1 MAFCSYCGAEMAPGA
16 RFCPSCG
23 AAVTA
28 GPVVPAPEVSPAV
41 AAPGGAYTNPGAYAN
56 PGAAPNPDA
65 YTNAGPADYSVVLC
79 SLGTCQ
85 RSYADDLLMDILGY
99 TNAEANQIISMLPT
113 QIAQLLTME
122 QAQYIAQ
129 ALTEYGMQVAVLR
142 GDNEVDLSGYARGS
156 VFNPDGTF
164 VTGVLAALAGVGLI
178 NRLTGFRR
186 WSRPSLLQRLFAPR
200 YRWAPPRHVP
210 RRPARPPRSAP
221 APGPAPRA
229 PMPRKLEQPRRTG
242 DVIRGV
248 TKNRDNRGG
257 IRGGG
262 PGGMGGGRGPGGGGH
277 GGMGGGRGPGGGGHG
292 GMGGGRGPGGGGH
305 GGPGGGHGG
314 PGGRH

>member
-1 MAFCSYCGAEMAPGA
+1 MAFCSYCGAEIAPGA

-41 AAPGGAYTNPGAYAN
+41 AAPGGAYTNPGA
-56 PGAAPNPDA
+56 APNPGA

-99 TNAEANQIISMLPT
+99 TNAEAKQIISMLPT

-156 VFNPDGTF
+156 VFNSDGTF
-164 VTGVLAALAGVGLI
+164 VTGVLAALAGLGLV

-200 YRWAPPRHVP
+200 YHWAPPRHVP
-210 RRPARPPRSAP
+210 RRPARPRPAP

-262 PGGMGGGRGPGGGGH
+262 PGGMGGGRAP
-277 GGMGGGRGPGGGGHG
+277 GGMGGGRGPGGGGP
-292 GMGGGRGPGGGGH
+292 GGGRGPGGGHGGPGGGGH
-305 GGPGGGHGG
+305 GGPGG
-314 PGGRH
+314 RH